1 MNNILH
7 VQHHVYKTR
16 FTNTW
21 LRIGA
26 LFTPTPCRYP
36 RPLFRRVRQ
45 PQPADSV
52 RSSDSIKRSWR
63 HQRAPLLTQRLRVRW
78 GRLQR
83 IIGKLQ
89 FLLAVIGQERCC
101 PDLLLFRTS
110 FLAPCVPH
118 AVVVHLLPRAT
129 CRLRGRCFP
138 LMQRAVVEA
147 RLSWYRDATYTQSY
161 KNTHIYG

>member
-1 MNNILH
+1 M
-7 VQHHVYKTR
+7 
-16 FTNTW
+16 FTNTC
-21 LRIGA
+21 LRICV

-110 FLAPCVPH
+110 FLAPCIPH

-129 CRLRGRCFP
+129 CRMRGRCFP
-138 LMQRAVVEA
+138 LRSDCFHVIRNLRWCHGPPFSAVFRVA
-147 RLSWYRDATYTQSY
+147 LGGSCFGHD
-161 KNTHIYG
+161 IL